1 MKKKFWVQTALDNW
15 AIENRPQ
22 TTDQE
27 TLYRAVFNALLWVYN
42 NGNLRT
48 DEEMHKKI
56 ATLQNEIEMYQ
67 RSGYNLFEIKIN
79 EKIIK
84 VLKELL

>member
-48 DEEMHKKI
+48 DKEVNKKI
-56 ATLQNEIEMYQ
+56 ATLQNEIEMHQ
-67 RSGYNLFEIKIN
+67 KLNYNSFEIKIN
-79 EKIIK
+79 EKIIS
-84 VLKELL
+84 VLKDLL